1 MNVKK
6 FTRPLF
12 VRYVNFRSRYLIII
26 FITVS
31 IESNWQAQN
40 SICENQDGL
49 LIMRARPSVCT
60 DIINVCEPLCD
71 CDLTVLADVHVC
83 DHVRSM

>member
-6 FTRPLF
+6 FTRPMF
-12 VRYVNFRSRYLIII
+12 VSYVNLRSRYLIII

-60 DIINVCEPLCD
+60 DIINVCD